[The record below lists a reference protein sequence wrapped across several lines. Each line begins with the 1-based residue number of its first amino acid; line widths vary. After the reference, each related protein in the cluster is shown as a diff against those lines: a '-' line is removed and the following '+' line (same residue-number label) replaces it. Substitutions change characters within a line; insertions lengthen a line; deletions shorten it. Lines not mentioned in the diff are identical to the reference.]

1 MSTRSAIVYCLAGLA
16 VLAALLQF
24 VIDSSSANVAS
35 SCIVLL
41 SSLSVL
47 AYIGWTTA
55 IDNHPL
61 STFAI
66 FGLCATTQLGAL
78 LAQTAAWNAIGYSLY
93 DPLYTFGTLA
103 ACQAIALAVHI
114 IYRFFST
121 PKTGKVR
128 LFRGLLDWAG
138 IYLTPPAGALWLM
151 GCIGL
156 VAFFYSHIFS
166 HGEGVPGSNSEGVP
180 ARIAGAFGFLAI
192 APFLIP
198 FYIRDV
204 GEGYCNVRLNRL
216 LLIAYAVIAVFLGVA
231 LNTRAIMFWGV
242 LTIGLIY
249 LLSGMRSDAP
259 VTRRAL
265 FRLGALAVVMIAISG
280 PLSDLATSMAIAR
293 QWRGKVSASAMIRT
307 TLHVWRNPN
316 LIAAY
321 RAEGATASRY
331 RAYDEYYIANP
342 LLARFVTVKYHD
354 NAFHFARA
362 ISTPEAKAR
371 LRDISIKLV
380 WAGLPEPVLQKL
392 HIGVKKEELDSSMGD
407 YLAYLGRGLPLGSHK
422 IGSMFAQGIA
432 LFGPLFPFLY
442 AIMCL
447 ALFGLTDLLSIR
459 TSAAVAPISALGML
473 EISNFFGQG
482 LSYEGL
488 HGVVHLF
495 VRNFAQMVLIYA
507 LIFAAARLVVRA
519 KALQPAAPPKLPAWQ
534 HPS

>member
-1 MSTRSAIVYCLAGLA
+1 MSTRNAIIYVLAGLA
-16 VLAALLQF
+16 VAATLAQF
-24 VIDSSSANVAS
+24 VIDPSSANLAS
-35 SCIVLL
+35 SSIVLL

-55 IDNHPL
+55 IDNYPL

-103 ACQAIALAVHI
+103 AYQAIALTVHI
-114 IYRFFST
+114 VYRFFST

-151 GCIGL
+151 GSIGL
-156 VAFFYSHIFS
+156 VTFFFS
-166 HGEGVPGSNSEGVP
+166 HGEGVP
-180 ARIAGAFGFLAI
+180 AKIAGAFGFLAL
-192 APFLIP
+192 APFLIL
-198 FYIRDV
+198 FYIRDI
-204 GEGYCNVRLNRL
+204 GEAYCNVVLNRL
-216 LLIAYAVIAVFLGVA
+216 LLIAYTLIAVFLGLA
-231 LNTRAIMFWGV
+231 LNTRAIMFSGV

-265 FRLGALAVVMIAISG
+265 FRLGALAVVVIAISG

-293 QWRGKVSASAMIRT
+293 EWRGKVSASAMIRT
-307 TLHVWRNPN
+307 TYQVWRNPA

-321 RAEGATASRY
+321 RAEGEIASRY
-331 RAYDEYYIANP
+331 RAYDEHYITNP
-342 LLARFVTVKYHD
+342 LLARFVTIKYHD

-362 ISTPEAKAR
+362 ISTPQAKAR
-371 LRDISIKLV
+371 LRDISIKQA
-380 WAGLPEPVLQKL
+380 WAGLPDPVLQRL
-392 HIGVKKEELDSSMGD
+392 NIGVQKLELANSMGD

-447 ALFGLTDLLSIR
+447 ALFALMDLLSIR

-473 EISNFFGQG
+473 EISNFFLQG

-488 HGVVHLF
+488 HGVVYLF
-495 VRNFAQMVLIYA
+495 MRNFAQMVLIYA
-507 LIFAAARLVVRA
+507 VILAAGRLVVRA
-519 KALQPAAPPKLPAWQ
+519 KPLQPPAPVKLPAWQ
-534 HPS
+534 HSS